1 MGIRTIIICDC
12 CGSELNEKEKPNWRC
27 MDNLVISLVD
37 ENNKKETKYSSLIF
51 CSLSCM
57 ETWLEKQYTAMQV
70 DVASQAKP
78 W

>member
-1 MGIRTIIICDC
+1 
-12 CGSELNEKEKPNWRC
+12 